1 MVENLQETDSLLI
14 SNAYPTPKTM
24 QDLAHHKISLIVGD
38 LSAKGAGRWGGA
50 VRPFL
55 LAKALKQLGLQV
67 EILGFTDDELPLFI
81 DPEITIK
88 QFPYTTYP
96 SFMRSGLQLI
106 RAIEGDVVYAY
117 KTKASSFGVGLLA
130 RKLKQRPLILDID
143 DWEMSWHSGEQWA
156 YRASLKQRYRDLFK
170 PDGALRQ
177 PDHPIYLKR
186 MEQWVHH
193 ADAVTVHTN
202 FLQKRFGGTCVPNG
216 KDTVAFNPGKYDGLA
231 SRKKYGLN
239 QYRVL
244 MFPGAPRPYKG
255 LEDILTALDILNQ
268 PDIKL
273 VIVGGSPY
281 DDYDDQLIS
290 QWGQH
295 IVQIPKVPYD
305 KMPEVISAADIIV
318 VPQQDT
324 AAAQAQFPLKLTDGM
339 AMAKPI
345 LATCVGDIPEILGDT
360 GYLVPAGDSQAMARQ
375 ISEIFS
381 KMPEALARGQEARI
395 RCIHKYSIDAMAQVL
410 SSLIYQLVASAKQ
423 TNLQLK
429 QD

>member
-1 MVENLQETDSLLI
+1 MVENIQKTDSLLI
-14 SNAYPTPKTM
+14 SNVYPTPNTM
-24 QDLAHHKISLIVGD
+24 QDFAHHKVSLIVGD

-81 DPEITIK
+81 DPEIKIK
-88 QFPYTTYP
+88 QFPYTIYP
-96 SFMRSGLQLI
+96 DFMRSGLQLI
-106 RAIEGDVVYAY
+106 RAIEGDIICAY
-117 KTKASSFGVGLLA
+117 KTKASSFGIGLLA
-130 RKLKQRPLILDID
+130 QRLKQRPLILDID
-143 DWEMSWHSGEQWA
+143 DWEMSWHSGGKWVYQ
-156 YRASLKQRYRDLFK
+156 ASLKQRYRDLFK

-186 MEQWVHH
+186 MEQLVHH

-216 KDTVAFNPGKYDGLA
+216 KDTDAFDPGKYDRLA
-231 SRKKYGLN
+231 SRKRYGLD
-239 QYRVL
+239 QYRIL

-281 DDYDDQLIS
+281 DNYDDQLIRR
-290 QWGQH
+290 WGHH
-295 IVQIPKVPYD
+295 IVPIPKVPYD
-305 KMPEVISAADIIV
+305 KMPEVISAADVIV
-318 VPQQDT
+318 VPQKDT

-345 LATCVGDIPEILGDT
+345 LATCVGDIPEILGRT
-360 GYLVPAGDSQAMARQ
+360 GYLVPPGDSQAMARQ

-381 KMPEALARGQEARI
+381 NLPEALARGQEARI
-395 RCIHKYSIDAMAQVL
+395 RCIHKYSIDTMDRVL
-410 SSLIYQLVASAKQ
+410 SSVVHQLIAAEEHTS
-423 TNLQLK
+423 LQLK